1 MMYGQRKSDPPIVP
15 VKLPNKAALAAAE
28 VIERRGGAK
37 GNAVRSSTC
46 QTQSW
51 ESVSPALDR
60 IRETARRDKRVRFTA
75 LLHHVTID
83 LLRCSFY
90 QLKRQAAAG
99 IDGVTWNQYEAG
111 LEKHLPDLHGRVHR
125 GAYRAKPS
133 RRQYIPKPD
142 GRQRPLGIAALEDK
156 VVQRAVVEIL
166 NAIYETDFLGFS
178 YGFRP
183 GRSQHDALDALA
195 AAIYRKKV
203 NWILDADIRAFFDSV
218 SWEWLVRF
226 LEHRIAERRLLRLI
240 GKWLKAGVLED
251 GRLLTVERGTPQ
263 GAVISPVLANIY
275 LHYVYDLWV
284 HQWRKQNADGEVI
297 VVRYADDTVVGF
309 QRRSDAERFLNEL
322 RQRLQKFGLELHPQK
337 TRIIEFGRFAER
349 SRKAQGLRK
358 PETFAFLG
366 FTHICGTSRSGGY
379 LILRHTI
386 RQRLREKLRQV
397 KETIGR
403 MMHRPVAEQGLYLKQ
418 VMNGYF
424 NYFAVPTNSRAINSF
439 YRHVTWYWCR
449 ALRRRGQISRLTW
462 QRMKRLIDYW
472 LPPARIRHPLPDVRF
487 SVMTQGGCPVR

>member
-1 MMYGQRKSDPPIVP
+1 MKS
-15 VKLPNKAALAAAE
+15 PNKVAVAAAE
-28 VIERRGGAK
+28 ATEGRGGTK
-37 GNAVRSSTC
+37 GNAVWGSTR

-60 IRETARRDKRVRFTA
+60 IRKTARRDKHVRFTA
-75 LLHHVTID
+75 LLHHVTVD
-83 LLRCSFY
+83 LLCWSFY
-90 QLKRQAAAG
+90 QLKRRAAAG
-99 IDGVTWNQYEAG
+99 IDGVTWEQYEAG
-111 LEKHLPDLHGRVHR
+111 LESNLIDLCGRVHR

-142 GRQRPLGIAALEDK
+142 GRQRPLGIASLEDK
-156 VVQRAVVEIL
+156 IVQRAVVEIL

-195 AAIYRKKV
+195 TAIYRKKV
-203 NWILDADIRAFFDSV
+203 NWILDADIRSFFDTV
-218 SWEWLVRF
+218 SWEWLMRF
-226 LEHRIAERRLLRLI
+226 LEHRIADRRLLRLI

-251 GRLLTVERGTPQ
+251 GRLLTIERGTPQ

-284 HQWRKQNADGEVI
+284 NQWRRQNGSGEVI

-309 QRRSDAERFLNEL
+309 QRRSDAERFLDEF

-337 TRIIEFGRFAER
+337 TRIIEFGRFAEQN
-349 SRKAQGLRK
+349 RKAQGLGK
-358 PETFAFLG
+358 PDTFAFLG
-366 FTHICGTSRSGGY
+366 FTHICGTNKRGSY

-386 RQRLREKLRQV
+386 RERLRDRLRQV

-403 MMHRPVAEQGLYLKQ
+403 MMHRPIAEQGLYLKQ
-418 VMNGYF
+418 VLNGYY

-439 YRHVTWYWCR
+439 YRHVGWYWCR
-449 ALRRRGQISRLTW
+449 ALRRRSQTNRMSW
-462 QRMKRLIDYW
+462 QRMKRLIDLW
-472 LPPARIRHPLPDVRF
+472 LPPAHIRHPHPDARF
-487 SVMTQGGCPVR
+487 RVMTQGGSPVR

>member
-1 MMYGQRKSDPPIVP
+1 MMNGQGKSDSPIVP
-15 VKLPNKAALAAAE
+15 VKSPNKAARAATEAME
-28 VIERRGGAK
+28 GRGGAK
-37 GNAVRSSTC
+37 GNAVRGSTC

-51 ESVSPALDR
+51 ESVSLALDR

-75 LLHHVTID
+75 LLHHVTFD
-83 LLRCSFY
+83 LLFWSFY
-90 QLKRQAAAG
+90 QLKRRAAAG
-99 IDGVTWNQYEAG
+99 VDGVTWDEYETG
-111 LEKHLPDLHGRVHR
+111 LESNLADLHGRVHR

-156 VVQRAVVEIL
+156 IVQRAVVEIL

-195 AAIYRKKV
+195 TAIYREKV
-203 NWILDADIRAFFDSV
+203 NWILDADIRAFFDTV
-218 SWEWLVRF
+218 SQEWLMRF
-226 LEHRIAERRLLRLI
+226 LEHRIADRRLLRLI

-263 GAVISPVLANIY
+263 GAVISPGLANIY

-284 HQWRKQNADGEVI
+284 HQWRQRRADGSVV

-309 QRRSDAERFLNEL
+309 QRRSDAERFLDEL

-349 SRKAQGLRK
+349 NRKAQGRGK

-366 FTHICGTSRSGGY
+366 FTHICGTNKRGSY

-386 RQRLREKLRQV
+386 RQRLRDRLQQV
-397 KETIGR
+397 KETIRR
-403 MMHRPVAEQGLYLKQ
+403 MMHRPIPEQGLYLRQ
-418 VMNGYF
+418 VLNGYF
-424 NYFAVPTNSRAINSF
+424 NYYAVPTNSRAINSF
-439 YRHVTWYWCR
+439 YYHVAWYWCR
-449 ALRRRGQISRLTW
+449 ALRRRSHTHRLTW
-462 QRMKRLIDYW
+462 ERMTRFIDHW
-472 LPPARIRHPLPDVRF
+472 LPPARIRHPYPDVRF
-487 SVMTQGGCPVR
+487 SVMTQGGSPVR